1 MGDPANKNQPQTEWV
16 LNIMNP
22 ILSGPE
28 IIKEILL
35 FEYIIC
41 LKNIIFI
48 NGAGGRLI

>member
-1 MGDPANKNQPQTEWV
+1 
-16 LNIMNP
+16 MNP

-48 NGAGGRLI
+48 NSVGGRLIQPINKRTGDNEWRRN